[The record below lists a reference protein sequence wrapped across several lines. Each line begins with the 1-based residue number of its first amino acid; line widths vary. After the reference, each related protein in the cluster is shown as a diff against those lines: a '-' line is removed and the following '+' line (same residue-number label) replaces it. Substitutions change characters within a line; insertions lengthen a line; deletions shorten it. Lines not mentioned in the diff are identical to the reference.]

1 MGFHSGN
8 WYSFIRY
15 DEDQDKP
22 EVSAGLL
29 RRVAAFA
36 KPYWRWVTLTLV
48 TIIGISLLSLLPP
61 LLIRNL
67 IDVAIPEKDLAQLSL
82 LALGMIAVPVI
93 NGLLGVAQRYSS
105 ATVGEGLIF
114 DLRSEIY
121 AHLQRMSL
129 RFYTHTQTG
138 EMMSRLNND
147 VVGAQRAVTG
157 TLVTIVSDSISL
169 IATLI
174 IMLALD
180 WRLTLI
186 SVAILPLFIFP
197 ARRIGRVLRKIA
209 REQMNMNARMNAL
222 MNETLNISGALLVK
236 IFGRY
241 DTEVARFRDRAGE
254 VRDIGI
260 RQAFVGRWF
269 FLSLS
274 LVSAIGAA
282 MVFWLG
288 GYLVIV
294 DVFTIGTL
302 VAFTAYL
309 ANLYGPLMALTN
321 ARVDFAT
328 SMVSFERVFEVLDMP
343 VEIQDRP
350 NALKIEHSEGSV
362 RFEQVSFSYIAEGEA
377 QSGLEDVRRFSWGGR
392 GTYVPP
398 EKKKSEDGEEKGENG
413 RERKPE
419 ERRWA
424 LKDLNFEM
432 EAGQVVALVGPSGA
446 GKSTIT
452 YLLPRLYDPT
462 EGKVTLDGV
471 DLRDISLESLAGQV
485 GMVTQET
492 FLFHDTV
499 RNNLLYAKDDAT
511 SEQIEEA
518 GRAAHIHEFIEQLPD
533 GYDTLVGERGYRL
546 SGGEKQRV
554 AIARVILKDPRVLI
568 LDEATS
574 HLDSRSE
581 SLIQDAMERVM
592 KGRTSL
598 VIAHRLST
606 IIGADKILVMDQGRL
621 VEQGRH
627 ADLLAQGGLYQTLY
641 ETQFKAERRLMGEGE
656 AQDAPPA
663 SPDIHREP

>member
-1 MGFHSGN
+1 
-8 WYSFIRY
+8 
-15 DEDQDKP
+15 
-22 EVSAGLL
+22 
-29 RRVAAFA
+29 
-36 KPYWRWVTLTLV
+36 
-48 TIIGISLLSLLPP
+48 
-61 LLIRNL
+61 
-67 IDVAIPEKDLAQLSL
+67 
-82 LALGMIAVPVI
+82 
-93 NGLLGVAQRYSS
+93 
-105 ATVGEGLIF
+105 
-114 DLRSEIY
+114 
-121 AHLQRMSL
+121 
-129 RFYTHTQTG
+129 
-138 EMMSRLNND
+138 
-147 VVGAQRAVTG
+147 
-157 TLVTIVSDSISL
+157 
-169 IATLI
+169 
-174 IMLALD
+174 MLALD

-241 DTEVARFRDRAGE
+241 DTEVGRFRDRAGD

-274 LVSAIGAA
+274 LVSAIGIA

-288 GYLVIV
+288 GYLVIGGI
-294 DVFTIGTL
+294 FSLGTL

-309 ANLYGPLMALTN
+309 RNLYGPLMALTN

-343 VEIQDRP
+343 IEIQNRP
-350 NALKIEHSEGSV
+350 NAVVIEHAEGKV
-362 RFEQVSFSYIAEGEA
+362 RFEQVSFSYMEEGEA
-377 QSGLEDVRRFSWGGR
+377 RSGLEEVRRFSWGGR

-398 EKKKSEDGEEKGENG
+398 DKKKSAEGEEKGGNG
-413 RERKPE
+413 RGRKPE

-424 LKDLNFEM
+424 LKDLNFEI
-432 EAGQVVALVGPSGA
+432 EAGQVAALVGPSGA

-462 EGKVTLDGV
+462 EGHITLDDA
-471 DLRDISLESLAGQV
+471 DLRDITLDSLASQV

-511 SEQIEEA
+511 DEQIEEA

-554 AIARVILKDPRVLI
+554 AIARVILKDPKVLI

-621 VEQGRH
+621 VEQGGH
-627 ADLLAQGGLYQTLY
+627 KDLLAQGGLYHTLY
-641 ETQFKAERRLMGEGE
+641 ETQFRAERRLLDESQ
-656 AQDAPPA
+656 AADVLPTAT
-663 SPDIHREP
+663 D